1 MSIDDNKD
9 ATNMASRLLK
19 EVENR
24 IRSAC
29 NYGFKDGVEQ
39 GRAEAIESIVKYSM
53 EKYAEN
59 EEVQEIRVEPDDL
72 PCNTCEYF
80 HTAEEALPCCE
91 CRYSKVSK
99 YRRAEQ

>member
-24 IRSAC
+24 IRSAY

-53 EKYAEN
+53 EKYAESD
-59 EEVQEIRVEPDDL
+59 EEQLQGNDDL

-91 CRYSKVSK
+91 CMYSKVSK

>member
-9 ATNMASRLLK
+9 ATNMASKLLK

-24 IRSAC
+24 IRSAY

-53 EKYAEN
+53 EKYAES
-59 EEVQEIRVEPDDL
+59 EGRDGL
-72 PCNTCEYF
+72 
-80 HTAEEALPCCE
+80 
-91 CRYSKVSK
+91 
-99 YRRAEQ
+99 

>member
-24 IRSAC
+24 IRSAY

-39 GRAEAIESIVKYSM
+39 GRAEAIECIVKYSM
-53 EKYAEN
+53 EKYAES
-59 EEVQEIRVEPDDL
+59 EE
-72 PCNTCEYF
+72 
-80 HTAEEALPCCE
+80 
-91 CRYSKVSK
+91 
-99 YRRAEQ
+99 

>member
-24 IRSAC
+24 IRSAY
-29 NYGFKDGVEQ
+29 NYGFKDGTEQ

-53 EKYAEN
+53 EKYAES
-59 EEVQEIRVEPDDL
+59 EE
-72 PCNTCEYF
+72 
-80 HTAEEALPCCE
+80 EE
-91 CRYSKVSK
+91 
-99 YRRAEQ
+99 